1 MVSSQSNL
9 HWKRL
14 AHHTDFMFSSRISLL
29 HDKSSERMR
38 RFRQRTR
45 DALVAFVGIMAVDD
59 SLEIG
64 STDSQAS
71 ICFL

>member
-1 MVSSQSNL
+1 
-9 HWKRL
+9 
-14 AHHTDFMFSSRISLL
+14 L
-29 HDKSSERMR
+29 HDKSSEGVR